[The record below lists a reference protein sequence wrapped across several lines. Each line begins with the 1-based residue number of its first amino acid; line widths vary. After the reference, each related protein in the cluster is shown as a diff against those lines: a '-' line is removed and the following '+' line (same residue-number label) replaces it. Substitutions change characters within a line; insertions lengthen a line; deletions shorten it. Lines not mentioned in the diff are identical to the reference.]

1 MHRNTRKGDLRTPFV
16 RINLAA
22 GAVAGEN
29 GSVLVLEIIAVTG
42 LLAVVVFVAATVLFT
57 RSQERR
63 EPVGPGQW
71 RATHYEADGVTRVV
85 VQKMSAT
92 GVNLLDEHVVAELH
106 RDDADFDSRFLEA
119 MSAARQRQSLFEAEE
134 G

>member
-1 MHRNTRKGDLRTPFV
+1 MLRLEV
-16 RINLAA
+16 VVV
-22 GAVAGEN
+22 VA
-29 GSVLVLEIIAVTG
+29 
-42 LLAVVVFVAATVLFT
+42 LLALVVFLAATVLMSSPK
-57 RSQERR
+57 RQR
-63 EPVGPGQW
+63 EPVGSGHW

-85 VQKMSAT
+85 VQKVSAT

-134 G
+134 S